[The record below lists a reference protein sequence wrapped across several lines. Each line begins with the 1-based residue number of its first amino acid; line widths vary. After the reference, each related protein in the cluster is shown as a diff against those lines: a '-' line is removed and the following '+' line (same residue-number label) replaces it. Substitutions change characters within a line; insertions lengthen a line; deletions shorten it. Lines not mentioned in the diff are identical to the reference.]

1 MIEAGVSAGIA
12 LVAAMAAL
20 TTRINN
26 RINEVDLRVDGVEL
40 LIVRDYMSRSEF
52 IGIQTKIEQHMVRI
66 EEKLDR
72 MLERPQPPSGPVF

>member
-1 MIEAGVSAGIA
+1 MIEATVSAGIA

-26 RINEVDLRVDGVEL
+26 RINDVDRRVDGVEL
-40 LIVRDYMSRSEF
+40 LVVRDYVSRSEF
-52 IGIQTKIEQHMVRI
+52 IVMQSKIEQHMVRI

-72 MLERPQPPSGPVF
+72 MLERGQQPS

>member
-1 MIEAGVSAGIA
+1 LIEATVSAGIA

-26 RINEVDLRVDGVEL
+26 RINDVDRRVDGVEL
-40 LIVRDYMSRSEF
+40 LIVRDYISRTEF
-52 IGIQTKIEQHMVRI
+52 VGIQTKIEQHMVRI

-72 MLERPQPPSGPVF
+72 MLERGQQPS

>member
-1 MIEAGVSAGIA
+1 LIEATVSAGIA

-26 RINEVDLRVDGVEL
+26 RINEVDRRVDGVEL
-40 LIVRDYMSRSEF
+40 LVVRDYVSRSEF
-52 IGIQTKIEQHMVRI
+52 IVMQSKIEQHMVRI

-72 MLERPQPPSGPVF
+72 MLERGQQPS

>member
-1 MIEAGVSAGIA
+1 LIEATVSAGIA

-26 RINEVDLRVDGVEL
+26 RINDVDRRVDGVEL
-40 LIVRDYMSRSEF
+40 LVVRDYVSRNEF
-52 IGIQTKIEQHMVRI
+52 VVMQSKIEQHMVRI

-72 MLERPQPPSGPVF
+72 MLERGQQPS

>member
-1 MIEAGVSAGIA
+1 LIEATVSAGIA

-26 RINEVDLRVDGVEL
+26 RINDVDRRVDGVEL
-40 LIVRDYMSRSEF
+40 LVVRDYVSRNEF
-52 IGIQTKIEQHMVRI
+52 VVMQSKIEQHMVRI

-72 MLERPQPPSGPVF
+72 MLERGQLPS

>member
-1 MIEAGVSAGIA
+1 
-12 LVAAMAAL
+12 MAAL

-26 RINEVDLRVDGVEL
+26 RINDVDRRVDGVEL

-52 IGIQTKIEQHMVRI
+52 MGIQAKIEQHMVRI

-72 MLERPQPPSGPVF
+72 MLERPQPPSGPFS

>member
-1 MIEAGVSAGIA
+1 MIEATVSAGIA

-26 RINEVDLRVDGVEL
+26 RINDVDRRVDGVEL
-40 LIVRDYMSRSEF
+40 LVVRDYVSRSEC
-52 IGIQTKIEQHMVRI
+52 IVMQSKIEQHMVRI

-72 MLERPQPPSGPVF
+72 MLERGQQPS

>member
-1 MIEAGVSAGIA
+1 LVEAGVSAGIA

-26 RINEVDLRVDGVEL
+26 RINDVDRRVDGVEL
-40 LIVRDYMSRSEF
+40 LIVRDYISRSEF
-52 IGIQTKIEQHMVRI
+52 MGIQAKIEQHMIRI

-72 MLERPQPPSGPVF
+72 MLERPQPPSGPFS

>member
-1 MIEAGVSAGIA
+1 MIEATVSAGIA

-26 RINEVDLRVDGVEL
+26 RINDVDRRVDGVEL
-40 LIVRDYMSRSEF
+40 LVVRDYVRRSEF
-52 IGIQTKIEQHMVRI
+52 IVMQSKIEQHMVRI

-72 MLERPQPPSGPVF
+72 MLERGQQPS

>member
-1 MIEAGVSAGIA
+1 LIEATVSAGIA

-26 RINEVDLRVDGVEL
+26 RINDVDRRVDGVEL
-40 LIVRDYMSRSEF
+40 LVVRDYVSRSEF
-52 IGIQTKIEQHMVRI
+52 IVMQSKIEQHMVRI

-72 MLERPQPPSGPVF
+72 MLERGQQPS